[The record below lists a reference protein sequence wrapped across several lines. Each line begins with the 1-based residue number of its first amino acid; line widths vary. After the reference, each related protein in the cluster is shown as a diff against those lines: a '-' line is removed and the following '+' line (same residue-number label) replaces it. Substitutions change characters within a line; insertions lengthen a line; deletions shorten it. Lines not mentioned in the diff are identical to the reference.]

1 MFVGAGGVSTLVG
14 SLDLLV
20 DDRLGII
27 RRIGPSE
34 AGAGAPDFFHAEA
47 EICDTAAFGGPR
59 ARRLAG
65 AASTERQV
73 ALESATA
80 RALAAYTAAL
90 YDRDGL
96 PLAGPAEAPF
106 ANVRPTTFALFSKA
120 QYDRPGF
127 PYVPV
132 TDATP
137 LRWAS
142 AVDLATGEEVHLPAA
157 FVFYPFPYR
166 RRGGDLPIVPANA
179 AGIVCA
185 ESVAEAALAGLY
197 EIVAQDAA
205 ALFWQ
210 AQNAPPQLKLATLP
224 EALRDLVRRFEKAG
238 DKLVILDATT
248 DNTIPTFV
256 AILSS
261 QREGEPAFVLECA
274 ADLDAGTAVARVL
287 IRLAETRRRSR
298 EALRSVPAVGPANEW
313 EDLFEPVDHIRFAA
327 DRDNRR
333 YFDFAFATD
342 LERDF
347 NDYEPREPASFDAD
361 LESSVKLIATG
372 GHRAYAANLTT
383 DDVGFF
389 GLNVCRVVVPGYLP
403 LATGYRFRPLGASR
417 LHETPRRL
425 GYRGVKPGEPD
436 NPAPHPFCV

>member
-20 DDRLGII
+20 DERLGII
-27 RRIGPSE
+27 RRIGPAEAE
-34 AGAGAPDFFHAEA
+34 AGAPEFFHVEA

-59 ARRLAG
+59 ARSLAG
-65 AASTERQV
+65 AASTERQ
-73 ALESATA
+73 AAFEAATA
-80 RALAAYTAAL
+80 RALAGYTAAL
-90 YDRDGL
+90 YDRNVL

-106 ANVRPTTFALFSKA
+106 ANVRPSTFALFSKS

-179 AGIVCA
+179 TGIVCA

-210 AQNAPPQLKLATLP
+210 ARNAPPHVKLPTLP
-224 EALRDLVRRFEKAG
+224 EPLRNLVQRFEKAG
-238 DKLVILDATT
+238 DKLVILDTTT
-248 DNTIPTFV
+248 DNTIPAFV

-274 ADLDAGTAVARVL
+274 ADLDAGTAIERAL

-298 EALRSVPAVGPANEW
+298 DSLPMAPVSPNNDW
-313 EDLFEPVDHIRFAA
+313 EDLVEPVDHLRFAA

-342 LERDF
+342 TDRDF
-347 NDYEPREPASFDAD
+347 SHYEPREPASFDAD
-361 LESSVKLIATG
+361 LDSCVKLIATS
-372 GHRAYAANLTT
+372 GHGAYAANLTT
-383 DDVGFF
+383 DDVGLF

-403 LATGYRFRPLGASR
+403 LATGFRFRPLGASR
-417 LHETPRRL
+417 LYETPRRL

-436 NPAPHPFCV
+436 NPAPHPFYV

>member
-20 DDRLGII
+20 DGRLGII
-27 RRIGPSE
+27 RRIGPAAAE
-34 AGAGAPDFFHAEA
+34 TGAPDFFHAEA
-47 EICDTAAFGGPR
+47 EICDTGAFGGPR
-59 ARRLAG
+59 ARSLAG
-65 AASTERQV
+65 AAAVERQA
-73 ALESATA
+73 ALESTTA

-90 YDRDGL
+90 FDRSVL

-106 ANVRPTTFALFSKA
+106 ANVKPSAFALFSKA
-120 QYDRPGF
+120 QYDQPGF

-142 AVDLATGEEVHLPAA
+142 AVDLGTGEGVHLPAA

-185 ESVAEAALAGLY
+185 DSIAEAALAGLY

-210 AQNAPPQLKLATLP
+210 ARTALPQLKLPTLP
-224 EALRDLVRRFEKAG
+224 ERLRDLVRRFEKAG
-238 DKLVILDATT
+238 NKLVILDATT
-248 DNTIPTFV
+248 DNAIPVFV

-287 IRLAETRRRSR
+287 IRLAGTHRLSHD
-298 EALRSVPAVGPANEW
+298 ALRNVPPVSAANEW
-313 EDLFEPVDHIRFAA
+313 EDLFEPVDHLRFAA

-342 LERDF
+342 LDRDF
-347 NDYEPREPASFDAD
+347 GHYEPREPASFDAD
-361 LESSVKLIATG
+361 LETCVKLVATG

-383 DDVGFF
+383 DDVGLF
-389 GLNVCRVVVPGYLP
+389 GLNVCRTVVPGYLP
-403 LATGYRFRPLGASR
+403 LAPGYRFRPLGASR
-417 LHETPRRL
+417 LYETPRRL

-436 NPAPHPFCV
+436 NPAPHPFFV